1 MTTSRLPAD
10 SEATLEAAFE
20 ATWSQLSGIGRDP
33 KTGGYRRLA
42 WTDADLAAREWFT
55 AAARE
60 RGLDVQGDRA
70 GNVWAWW
77 LSPGD
82 HSEPRDAFVTG
93 SHLDTVPDGGAF
105 DGALG
110 VVSGLCAIDLLRER
124 GEAPR
129 HPVAVV
135 AFADE
140 EGARFG
146 LACAG
151 SRVLTGGVDPG
162 RVLALA
168 DANGITAEEAMRRAG
183 LDVTAYGPDEQAM
196 RRVGAFVELH
206 IEQGRGL
213 IEMAAAVGIG
223 AAGWP
228 HGRWRLIFTGRADH
242 AGTTRLDDRRDP
254 TLCLAEAILAAR
266 QEAARHGGLATI
278 ARIQLEPNA
287 TNAIASTVQ
296 AWLDIRAPDH
306 RLLDAILAGI
316 TEQTGRRASTERV
329 EQQLATES
337 LSPAVQFDTAVGERI
352 RGRLGNLPKL
362 ATGAGHDAGVL
373 AAHVPTGML
382 FVRNPTGVSHA
393 PAEHAERADCL
404 AGVQALADVMAEWAC
419 GDR

>member
-1 MTTSRLPAD
+1 MTSRPSA
-10 SEATLEAAFE
+10 AFEAAFE
-20 ATWSQLSGIGRDP
+20 AAWSQLSGIGRDP

-42 WTDADLAAREWFT
+42 WTDVDLAAREWF
-55 AAARE
+55 AAAAAE
-60 RGLDVQGDRA
+60 RGLDVQQDLA
-70 GNVWAWW
+70 GNLWAWW
-77 LSPGD
+77 LPPGD

-105 DGALG
+105 DGGLG

-124 GEAPR
+124 GESPR

-151 SRVLTGGVDPG
+151 SRVLTGAVDPG
-162 RVLALA
+162 GVLTRA
-168 DANGITAEEAMRRAG
+168 DADGMTLAEALRRAG
-183 LDVTAYGPDEQAM
+183 LDVTAYGPDEEAM
-196 RRVGAFVELH
+196 RRVGTFVELH
-206 IEQGRGL
+206 IEQGRKL
-213 IEMAAAVGIG
+213 VDLAAAVGTG
-223 AAGWP
+223 AASWP
-228 HGRWRLIFTGRADH
+228 HGRWRLTFTGRADH

-278 ARIQLEPNA
+278 ARIRVEPNA

-296 AWLDIRAPDH
+296 AWLDIRARDL
-306 RLLDAILAGI
+306 RLLDAILAGV
-316 TEQTGRRASTERV
+316 TERTGRRAGAERV

-337 LSPAVQFDTAVGERI
+337 LSAAVHFDAAVGQRI
-352 RGRLGNLPKL
+352 RGRLGNLPEL

-373 AAHVPTGML
+373 ATRVPTGML
-382 FVRNPTGVSHA
+382 FVRNPTGISHA

-404 AGVQALADVMAEWAC
+404 AGVLALADVMAEWSC
-419 GDR
+419 DDR

>member
-1 MTTSRLPAD
+1 MVAAPAL
-10 SEATLEAAFE
+10 SATFE
-20 ATWSQLSGIGRDP
+20 TTWSQLAAIGRDP
-33 KTGGYRRLA
+33 NTGGYRRLA
-42 WTDADLAAREWFT
+42 WTDADLAAREWF
-55 AAARE
+55 AAAATE
-60 RGLDVQGDRA
+60 RGLDVQADRA
-70 GNVWAWW
+70 GNLWAWW
-77 LSPGD
+77 LPAGD
-82 HSEPRDAFVTG
+82 HSEPQNAFVTG

-124 GEAPR
+124 GESRR

-151 SRVLTGGVDPG
+151 SRVLTGAIDPG

-168 DANGITAEEAMRRAG
+168 DANGITTEEAMRRAG
-183 LDVTAYGPDEQAM
+183 LDVTDYGPDEQAM
-196 RRVGAFVELH
+196 RRVGTFVELH

-213 IEMAAAVGIG
+213 IELAAAVGTG

-228 HGRWRLIFTGRADH
+228 HGRWRLTFTGRADH

-266 QEAARHGGLATI
+266 QEAAHHGGLATI
-278 ARIQLEPNA
+278 SRIKVEPNA

-296 AWLDIRAPDH
+296 AWLDIRAPDS

-316 TEQTGRRASTERV
+316 TERARRRASAERV

-337 LSPAVQFDTAVGERI
+337 LSPAVQFDAAVGERI
-352 RGRLGNLPKL
+352 RGRLGNVPELT
-362 ATGAGHDAGVL
+362 TGAGHDAGVL
-373 AAHVPTGML
+373 AACVPTGML
-382 FVRNPTGVSHA
+382 FVRNPTGISHA

-404 AGVQALADVMAEWAC
+404 AGVRALADVMAEWSHR
-419 GDR
+419 DR